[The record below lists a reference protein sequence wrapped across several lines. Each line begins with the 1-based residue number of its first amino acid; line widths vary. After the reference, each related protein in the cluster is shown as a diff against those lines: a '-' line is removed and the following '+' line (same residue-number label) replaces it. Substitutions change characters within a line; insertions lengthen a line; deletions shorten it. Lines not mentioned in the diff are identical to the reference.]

1 MDGLATIMASSA
13 ATAAA
18 DRTTLVLG
26 TAMRQAREQAAALV
40 QLIQSPP
47 APSADGVGRHVSY
60 RA

>member
-1 MDGLATIMASSA
+1 MASTA

-40 QLIQSPP
+40 QLIQPPP